1 MSGYP
6 QHCPAQSC
14 EPGCRALLSAHHTST
29 NCTGAQRSLVQRCCE
44 VRLQGRVC
52 GAICW
57 GRRELKAFREQ
68 SPVPGLTVQS
78 RTGRSQLTSS
88 LLCLCP
94 QPDLV
99 ERLISVDIGPT
110 STALI
115 SEFPAYISAMKSV
128 NIPAG
133 LSRSA
138 ARQLADSQLSS
149 TVQVGNPSPRKGL
162 LLLACSWDSAFL
174 PAQC

>member
-14 EPGCRALLSAHHTST
+14 ELGCRALLSAHHAGTS
-29 NCTGAQRSLVQRCCE
+29 CTGAQTSHVRRCRE
-44 VRLQGRVC
+44 VRLQGKVC

-57 GRRELKAFREQ
+57 GSRELKAFREPCWEQ
-68 SPVPGLTVQS
+68 STVPGLTVQS
-78 RTGRSQLTSS
+78 KAGRSQLSFG

-99 ERLISVDIGPT
+99 ERLISVDISPT
-110 STALI
+110 STTLI

-149 TVQVGNPSPRKGL
+149 VVQVGNPYPRRGF
-162 LLLACSWDSAFL
+162 C
-174 PAQC
+174 P

>member
-1 MSGYP
+1 MLRSKTSREGLWSYLLGQEGAKSLQRAEP
-6 QHCPAQSC
+6 CAWSHCSEQDW
-14 EPGCRALLSAHHTST
+14 EISAH
-29 NCTGAQRSLVQRCCE
+29 
-44 VRLQGRVC
+44 
-52 GAICW
+52 I
-57 GRRELKAFREQ
+57 Q
-68 SPVPGLTVQS
+68 SA
-78 RTGRSQLTSS
+78 
-88 LLCLCP
+88 LCP

-133 LSRSA
+133 LSRST

-162 LLLACSWDSAFL
+162 LLLTCSWDSAFL

>member
-1 MSGYP
+1 M
-6 QHCPAQSC
+6 
-14 EPGCRALLSAHHTST
+14 
-29 NCTGAQRSLVQRCCE
+29 
-44 VRLQGRVC
+44 
-52 GAICW
+52 
-57 GRRELKAFREQ
+57 
-68 SPVPGLTVQS
+68 PGLTVQS
-78 RTGRSQLTSS
+78 KAGRSQLSFG

-99 ERLISVDIGPT
+99 ERLISVDISPT
-110 STALI
+110 STTLI

-149 TVQVGNPSPRKGL
+149 VVQVGNPYPRRGF
-162 LLLACSWDSAFL
+162 C
-174 PAQC
+174 P